1 MGFVRR
7 MDHFTIVTDQP
18 EKTREFYAALGLN
31 PGARPNFQ
39 VHGFWLYAT
48 DTPILHVIQVKDMPK
63 PVRGGLDNMAF
74 RAEGLMKVLEHLKA
88 KEVKYRLTRAP
99 EPFRT
104 WQLFFPDPNGIEVEM
119 DFDPSEEGPP
129 GEIAVAGQMIRT

>member
-7 MDHFTIVTDQP
+7 MDHFTIVTDRP
-18 EKTREFYAALGLN
+18 EETREFYAALGLT

-39 VHGFWLYAT
+39 VPGFWLYAT

-63 PVRGGLDNMAF
+63 PVRGGLDHMAF
-74 RAEGLMKVLEHLKA
+74 RAEGLLRVLESLDSRQIR
-88 KEVKYRLTRAP
+88 YRLTRAP
-99 EPFRT
+99 APFLT

-119 DFDPSEEGPP
+119 DFNPEEPGPA
-129 GEIAVAGQMIRT
+129 GEIATAGQMMRV